1 MDKIGFKKSLE
12 EDTNIISKVKA
23 VNSRISKA
31 LMVEKEFSVDL
42 DIVVRNE
49 LLMNRLLRAI
59 NASFDTHAVKGNAVR
74 KYYEFIN
81 GKRFSYSNLLKR
93 TI

>member
-42 DIVVRNE
+42 DIVVRDE
-49 LLMNRLLRAI
+49 LLMTQLLNAI
-59 NASFDTHAVKGNAVR
+59 TASFDTHAVKGNAVR
-74 KYYEFIN
+74 KYYKFIN
-81 GKRFSYSNLLKR
+81 GKRFSFSNLLKR